1 MEHADGVRYKII
13 REAQGIAD
21 EAAKLASEMQ
31 DDGIDSREALASAAL
46 TAGWRWWGVD
56 HSVVRSQ
63 PEALERTDAKDAL
76 LEILALRHNAPGGHI
91 YSVAEMLTDTLHE
104 RTLVDLYGIRRVG
117 NEIWLAEKHP
127 GLRAAMSR
135 SKWAAVDLR
144 KLLRQMDGVTTL
156 PTAQRFG
163 VLRSRAIVVPEEVLA
178 AAGIELGE
186 YTAADESWY

>member
-1 MEHADGVRYKII
+1 MCLVGVY
-13 REAQGIAD
+13 D
-21 EAAKLASEMQ
+21 
-31 DDGIDSREALASAAL
+31 
-46 TAGWRWWGVD
+46 
-56 HSVVRSQ
+56 SVVRSQ

-76 LEILALRHNAPGGHI
+76 LEILALRHHAPGGYT

-163 VLRSRAIVVPEEVLA
+163 VLRSRAIVVPQDVLA

-186 YTAADESWY
+186 YVTDEREYTV